1 MNRAQ
6 QGWIV
11 VLLMAAAVFFYQG
24 GEILAQ
30 HSDWADFRS
39 PAGVGEVFTLLAA
52 VIGAVAAALKID
64 LPNLLAFLK
73 NGKGTQP

>member
-1 MNRAQ
+1 MERAQ

-11 VLLMAAAVFFYQG
+11 IFLIAAAVFFYQG
-24 GEILAQ
+24 GEMLAA
-30 HSDWADFRS
+30 HSDWADFKT

-64 LPNLLAFLK
+64 LPNLISFVK
-73 NGKGTQP
+73 NGKG

>member
-6 QGWIV
+6 QGW
-11 VLLMAAAVFFYQG
+11 LLFLLVAAAVFFYQG
-24 GEILAQ
+24 GEMLAQ
-30 HSDWADFRS
+30 HSDWSDFRT

-64 LPNLLAFLK
+64 LPHVLTVFK
-73 NGKGTQP
+73 QKGQP